1 VVDALLPRDIQALSR
16 LFPVL
21 RRVPAIGGAR
31 RRGESAPD
39 PQELRQRAF
48 GAMRDLLGR
57 IADRRPLVL
66 CIDDLQWGDVDSA
79 TLIRAVLRAPAPPP
93 IMAIASYRSEDAK
106 ESACLKVLL
115 DLAVEGMEDTGA
127 DRAKRVFIP
136 IDTLD
141 ARDAQKLA
149 RTLLAERDRA
159 DVAAETIARESGG
172 NPLLLQQI
180 VEHMNSRPGAEL
192 APQRAAGELTLD
204 DVLRARVGSLPADA
218 RALLEVVAVA
228 GRPIALEIGNEVA
241 GLAAGDRQAVSTLRA
256 QRLARTKDGERT
268 LEIVHDRIRQS
279 VAAQIAPEDVA
290 RCHRRLAVALEGRP
304 EVDPEILASHFFGG
318 GDLERASE
326 YATAA
331 AERANQALAFE
342 RAARLYRWATD
353 LRTTGG
359 TSGEAQPAEVRALL
373 VKQGDALANAGKG
386 AAAAEAFLAAARGAA
401 ANDELEYRRRGA
413 EQYLK
418 SGHIDESMEIL
429 RTTLAAFGVELA
441 RTPRRALWSLIYRRA
456 LLGLRGLRSRERDP
470 SLVTARELT
479 RLDVLWSLSAGFGII
494 DTIRAADLQT
504 RHLLLALKLGDP
516 YRIARALTFEAAF
529 SATPGRRAHKRTTRL
544 VKLAEEI
551 AARVDQPYTQG
562 WAVLARGMVAYL
574 EGDHRSS
581 RVACERAEE
590 TFRNECTGVAHEI
603 NIARLFSL
611 FSMFYLGDF
620 GELSRRVPRLLK
632 EAEDNGDLYLATSL
646 RMGLPNSMWLAADD
660 PEGARQQ
667 VAEGMRR
674 WTKRSFHN
682 QHYFNMSA
690 EAHIDLY
697 RGDPAAAHARV
708 LADWPKLKSSLILR
722 IQTIRVLAVGLR
734 GRCSLAR
741 AAEANEQERRP
752 LVAAV
757 EADATLLEKEGLACS
772 IPQAELLRA
781 GTAALRGDAAAARA
795 ELERAAAGFES
806 VGMKAYASASRRRL
820 GALIGGDEGRALV
833 EAEDAWQRG
842 EAIRNPD
849 RFTALFAPGFGT
861 TA

>member
-1 VVDALLPRDIQALSR
+1 
-16 LFPVL
+16 
-21 RRVPAIGGAR
+21 
-31 RRGESAPD
+31 
-39 PQELRQRAF
+39 
-48 GAMRDLLGR
+48 
-57 IADRRPLVL
+57 
-66 CIDDLQWGDVDSA
+66 
-79 TLIRAVLRAPAPPP
+79 
-93 IMAIASYRSEDAK
+93 
-106 ESACLKVLL
+106 
-115 DLAVEGMEDTGA
+115 
-127 DRAKRVFIP
+127 
-136 IDTLD
+136 
-141 ARDAQKLA
+141 
-149 RTLLAERDRA
+149 
-159 DVAAETIARESGG
+159 
-172 NPLLLQQI
+172 
-180 VEHMNSRPGAEL
+180 
-192 APQRAAGELTLD
+192 
-204 DVLRARVGSLPADA
+204 
-218 RALLEVVAVA
+218 
-228 GRPIALEIGNEVA
+228 
-241 GLAAGDRQAVSTLRA
+241 LRA

-279 VAAQIAPEDVA
+279 VATQIAPDAVA
-290 RCHRRLAVALEGRP
+290 RCHQRLAVALEGRP

-342 RAARLYRWATD
+342 RAAGLYRWAVD
-353 LRTTGG
+353 LRAPKDAR
-359 TSGEAQPAEVRALL
+359 EADAGAEPRAAEVRALR
-373 VKQGDALANAGKG
+373 VKLGDALANAGKG

-401 ANDELEYRRRGA
+401 ANDELEYRRRAA

-441 RTPRRALWSLIYRRA
+441 RTPRRALWSLVYRRA

-529 SATPGRRAHKRTTRL
+529 SATPGPRARKRTTRL
-544 VKLAEEI
+544 VELAEEI
-551 AARVDQPYTQG
+551 AARVNKPYTQG

-574 EGDHRSS
+574 EGDHRAS

-590 TFRNECTGVAHEI
+590 IFRNECTGVAHEI
-603 NIARLFSL
+603 NIARLFNC

-646 RMGLPNSMWLAADD
+646 RMGLPNSSWLAADD

-697 RGDPAAAHARV
+697 RGAPAAAHARV

-722 IQTIRVLAVGLR
+722 IQTIRVLALGLR
-734 GRCSLAR
+734 GRCALSR
-741 AAEANEQERRP
+741 AAEGSGQERRA
-752 LVAAV
+752 LLAAV
-757 EADATLLEKEGLACS
+757 EADASLLQREGLACS

-781 GTAALRGDAAAARA
+781 GTATLRGDASSARA
-795 ELERAAAGFES
+795 WLERAAQGFDA

-820 GALIGGDEGRALV
+820 GALLGGDEGRALV
-833 EAEDAWQRG
+833 ERENEWQRG

-849 RFTALFAPGFGT
+849 RFTALLAPGF
-861 TA
+861 